1 MEPLATIVV
10 PNLDS
15 PLVDR
20 TLAALAGQTLTPR
33 SLEILVVGRD
43 SPGLVPR
50 QGSVRLIESDSPL
63 GPGAARNLGVR
74 EARADKILFTDA
86 DCRPESRWA
95 ELLVRALERAPVVG
109 GGVRF
114 SLTGNRW
121 AVADNIAS
129 FHELLADR
137 PASSSPDQA
146 VGSLNMGVRRT
157 AWEAVGPFDE
167 SLITSEDYDWILRA
181 RARGQTVL
189 FEPSAVVEHA
199 DVRADRAA
207 LESHAAWY
215 GRHFRAF
222 CDKHPGVFDSGPT
235 WRSRRRLLLTYR
247 LKSWIAALRI
257 FVDHPQVRPAWRTLP
272 AVATFRRTWY
282 RTILAEWQE
291 S

>member
-1 MEPLATIVV
+1 MDLLASIVV

-20 TLAALAGQTLTPR
+20 TLRALSEQTLEPR
-33 SLEILVVGRD
+33 SLEVLIVGRD
-43 SPGLVPR
+43 TPGLVPGD
-50 QGSVRLIESDSPL
+50 GSVRLLESVRPL

-74 EARADKILFTDA
+74 EARADTILFTDA
-86 DCRPESRWA
+86 DCRPDPQWA
-95 ELLVRALERAPVVG
+95 ELLVAALDRAPVAG

-114 SLTGNRW
+114 ALTGNRW

-137 PASSSPDQA
+137 PASRSADQA
-146 VGSLNMGVRRT
+146 VGSLNMGVRRA

-181 RARGQTVL
+181 RALGQSVL

-207 LESHAAWY
+207 LEAHAAWY

-222 CDKHPGVFDSGPT
+222 CRKHPGVFDSGPT

-247 LKSWIAALRI
+247 LKSWIGALRI
-257 FVDHPQVRPAWRTLP
+257 FLEHPQVRPAWRTLP

-282 RTILAEWQE
+282 QTILADWQE